1 MIDIHGNKLPKI
13 TDGNRITIKSD
24 ERKYNLVPMC
34 YSQKYNVWFNYNCV
48 CEDTQHRVILWMRP
62 TAFDLPVTNGIVVFF
77 SVQYNKDK
85 LDYINDDVASYNVT
99 DAQVLIKEKPI
110 SAGTRA
116 ESISFVKNYI
126 KRGFKRIMFEKVYL
140 HSINSKINQE
150 FLIIYSVDKDDVQI
164 GSEPVTYYYDFD
176 DDELINKE
184 VSTQELFLLGQ
195 KEMLSVLPYRN
206 TVDFSASLEK
216 PIRDCY
222 LQFKDGGIYQDYKMI
237 NDGSAIVLFM
247 HWSDVDKMFITEE
260 VWLDTIEDS
269 ITICYIPEEDSVD
282 LLSNRLVTG
291 IIIATLEKRVRTLKS
306 GEKYAL
312 LSQSDLEE
320 YANVTYYR
328 SGIDVK

>member
-1 MIDIHGNKLPKI
+1 MIDVHENKLPKL

-24 ERKYNLVPMC
+24 ERRYNLVPMC
-34 YSQKYNVWFNYNCV
+34 YSEKYNVWFNYNCV

-62 TAFDLPVTNGIVVFF
+62 VAFDLPVTNGVVAFF
-77 SVQYNKDK
+77 SVQYNKDN
-85 LDYINDDVASYNVT
+85 LDYINDDIASYNVT
-99 DAQVLIKEKPI
+99 DAQVLTKEKPI
-110 SAGTRA
+110 SVGTRV
-116 ESISFVKNYI
+116 ESLSFVKNYI
-126 KRGFKRIMFEKVYL
+126 KHGFKRIMFEKVYL
-140 HSINSKINQE
+140 HSMNSKINQE
-150 FLIIYSVDKDDVQI
+150 FLIIYPVDKNDVQI

-195 KEMLSVLPYRN
+195 REMLSVLPYRN
-206 TVDFSASLEK
+206 TSDFSISLEK
-216 PIRDCY
+216 PARDCY
-222 LQFKDGGIYQDYKMI
+222 LQFKDSGIYQDYKMV

-247 HWSDVDKMFITEE
+247 HWSDIDKMFIIEE

-269 ITICYIPEEDSVD
+269 ITVCYIPEEGSAD
-282 LLSNRLVTG
+282 LLSNRLVAG
-291 IIIATLEKRVRTLKS
+291 IIVATLEKRVRTLKS

-320 YANVTYYR
+320 YANITYYR